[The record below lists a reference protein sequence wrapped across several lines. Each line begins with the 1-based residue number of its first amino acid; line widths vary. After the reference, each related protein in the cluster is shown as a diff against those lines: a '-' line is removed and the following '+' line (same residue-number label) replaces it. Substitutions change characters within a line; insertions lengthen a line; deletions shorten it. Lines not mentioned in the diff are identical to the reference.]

1 MTIKRQTLRWAVTS
15 ILAIAAFAVLLWLDN
30 RLKTETG
37 YGTLDLQK
45 AGTADAVNRILF
57 TWRLQSQA
65 LLAGFN
71 LGFDYLF
78 MPLWG
83 FAFYYGGLAA
93 RDAFAPRWLLR
104 IATLIAAIPLAGALL
119 DMAENGMEAWM
130 LVHGASDP
138 FAGWAFTVSSVKN
151 MTFGVGLVLWVLGL
165 LGALFRRGAKAD

>member
-15 ILAIAAFAVLLWLDN
+15 ILAIAAFAVLIWLDT

-57 TWRLQSQA
+57 AWRLQSQA
-65 LLAGFN
+65 VLAGFN

-93 RDAFAPRWLLR
+93 RDAFAPRWFSR
-104 IATLIAAIPLAGALL
+104 IAMLIAAIPLAGAAL

-130 LVHGASDP
+130 LVNGATDP
-138 FAGWAFTVSSVKN
+138 FAGWAFAVSSVKN
-151 MTFGVGLVLWVLGL
+151 MTFVIGIVLWALGL
-165 LGALFRRGAKAD
+165 LGALFRRKPKAG